1 MQKRTGKIKVLM
13 LDLKSNLHSQP
24 YQMGLVVAYALA
36 DPEVAK
42 NVEFVFSNHYAEQPA
57 EEIAEIVS
65 TASPEM
71 LAMSSYVWNHVKI
84 RNVLAILGRSGREL
98 PRIVVGGANCAGKCG
113 VEMMAESP
121 IISAIVDGEGEP
133 AFRDIALSLADSPTK
148 DPFANARNCRSR
160 EQVNTAAVSNMG
172 HRVIHLDEIPSPYLT
187 GLLPLEPSPVFYETN
202 RGCPYR
208 CSFCYWGNGNSQIHR
223 MSFER
228 VQEELTFF
236 AKRRVSSLFLADA
249 NFGIF
254 DSDLKTAEIMAEL
267 NSRHNYPFK
276 FLGVNYAKNSNDRV
290 LELATILRAAKIN
303 TATTLA
309 LQTVSPEAEKL
320 SKRYAVESLKF
331 VGLVR
336 EAYQKDVTTYTDLIL
351 GLPGESL
358 SDFLKGI
365 EAAIYT
371 GVPAIKIH
379 QLSLL
384 PGTEFYD
391 KQEEFGLTKASD
403 SDSHLVPLNQR
414 PANWEF
420 MVVSHPK
427 LDAREMQRGLRYIGI
442 NHLMHNHNLG
452 SIVNFYLAR
461 HGVLSG
467 QVYEFFD
474 DLITGQIN
482 DASLDQ
488 DGFFGR
494 VRDLIILFSRT
505 GLDSM
510 SQEAVLANQ
519 TWFGGKGFRAEAND
533 KEVRSFMHSFYR
545 AFCSHYGICSS
556 PADVELL
563 KEFIDYNML
572 ISPKPRWKPM
582 PEYRFNYD
590 IRSIWQDM
598 LFEILNPGE
607 NEKRSS
613 EGWHVLSKDVLSRL
627 SKLLSDS
634 YLESRKRPVT
644 YKVENPLPF
653 FPEKMTSAWAVTNRD
668 WFCRVTKV
676 SDGDTDRQAHV
687 MSDGPPELMSAQP
700 I

>member
-1 MQKRTGKIKVLM
+1 
-13 LDLKSNLHSQP
+13 
-24 YQMGLVVAYALA
+24 
-36 DPEVAK
+36 
-42 NVEFVFSNHYAEQPA
+42 
-57 EEIAEIVS
+57 
-65 TASPEM
+65 
-71 LAMSSYVWNHVKI
+71 
-84 RNVLAILGRSGREL
+84 
-98 PRIVVGGANCAGKCG
+98 
-113 VEMMAESP
+113 
-121 IISAIVDGEGEP
+121 
-133 AFRDIALSLADSPTK
+133 
-148 DPFANARNCRSR
+148 
-160 EQVNTAAVSNMG
+160 
-172 HRVIHLDEIPSPYLT
+172 
-187 GLLPLEPSPVFYETN
+187 
-202 RGCPYR
+202 
-208 CSFCYWGNGNSQIHR
+208 
-223 MSFER
+223 
-228 VQEELTFF
+228 
-236 AKRRVSSLFLADA
+236 
-249 NFGIF
+249 
-254 DSDLKTAEIMAEL
+254 
-267 NSRHNYPFK
+267 
-276 FLGVNYAKNSNDRV
+276 
-290 LELATILRAAKIN
+290 
-303 TATTLA
+303 
-309 LQTVSPEAEKL
+309 
-320 SKRYAVESLKF
+320 
-331 VGLVR
+331 
-336 EAYQKDVTTYTDLIL
+336 
-351 GLPGESL
+351 
-358 SDFLKGI
+358 
-365 EAAIYT
+365 
-371 GVPAIKIH
+371 
-379 QLSLL
+379 
-384 PGTEFYD
+384 
-391 KQEEFGLTKASD
+391 
-403 SDSHLVPLNQR
+403 
-414 PANWEF
+414 

-545 AFCSHYGICSS
+545 AFCSYYGICSS
-556 PADVELL
+556 PADIELL

-627 SKLLSDS
+627 SKLLSES